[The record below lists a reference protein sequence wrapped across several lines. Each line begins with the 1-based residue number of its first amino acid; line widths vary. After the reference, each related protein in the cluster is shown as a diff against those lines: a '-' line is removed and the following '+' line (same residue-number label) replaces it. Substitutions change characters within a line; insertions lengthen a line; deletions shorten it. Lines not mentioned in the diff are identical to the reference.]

1 MKGAPTMVERTII
14 RPPASRL
21 GPSNDTERAAVQAQ
35 SPVAMKY
42 DAAIDRE
49 SAYEILTGR
58 EAVAAREKDALA
70 RAEAAEAE
78 AAKARKE
85 AVKAAAAARA
95 AEPKPAPRAP
105 APRKSTRQTPT
116 EAATSTFM
124 RTATRE
130 LTKFVFRGMFGNRK
144 R

>member
-1 MKGAPTMVERTII
+1 
-14 RPPASRL
+14 
-21 GPSNDTERAAVQAQ
+21 
-35 SPVAMKY
+35 MKY

-130 LTKFVFRGMFGNRK
+130 LTKFVFRGMFSRELLYNPSFACAFGLAVGEALSHGLWSK
-144 R
+144 RSRLERR